1 MRGGPRAVAASRLGS
16 GSRASRG
23 GASRTHGSGGGD
35 RPARR
40 RRETV
45 AWKLGRRRSLEKTAA
60 MGRAG
65 PRRSGG
71 GAAWS
76 RSAAV
81 APEAASG
88 PSVGGRRGVCGR
100 QTASGTPRRCRPPE
114 GAAERSGLTRNR
126 GGSGPSQHLA
136 LLDLHPQTLNHA
148 SATKLPTD
156 TPLPSAW
163 GSLFP
168 NIPALV
174 HVRATGGILSR
185 VAFTFALRTECT
197 SITKPCRG

>member
-1 MRGGPRAVAASRLGS
+1 MAASRLGG

-23 GASRTHGSGGGD
+23 GASRAHGSGGGD

-45 AWKLGRRRSLEKTAA
+45 AWKLGRGRSLEKTAA
-60 MGRAG
+60 MGRAR

-88 PSVGGRRGVCGR
+88 ASLGGRRGVCGR

-114 GAAERSGLTRNR
+114 GAAERSRLTRNR
-126 GGSGPSQHLA
+126 GGSGPSQRLA
-136 LLDLHPQTLNHA
+136 VLDLHPQTLN
-148 SATKLPTD
+148 LPRRPNYAQ
-156 TPLPSAW
+156 TPSPLLGAHSSLPPPRACARAGDW
-163 GSLFP
+163 GNSFP
-168 NIPALV
+168 RGIYICTEDRV
-174 HVRATGGILSR
+174 HLHY
-185 VAFTFALRTECT
+185 
-197 SITKPCRG
+197 